1 MSYIP
6 VLSTVEP
13 RCEYYQRRV
22 QALVDEAAVMGIIIT
37 VKQVPIDG
45 AIPKMGQYRTVCEV
59 RPNLDIIRLLLEKKA
74 HDAKQADRQQ

>member
-6 VLSTVEP
+6 ALSTIEP

-22 QALVDEAAVMGIIIT
+22 QALVDEAAIMGTIIT

-59 RPNLDIIRLLLEKKA
+59 RPQPPHHPPATQSEST
-74 HDAKQADRQQ
+74 